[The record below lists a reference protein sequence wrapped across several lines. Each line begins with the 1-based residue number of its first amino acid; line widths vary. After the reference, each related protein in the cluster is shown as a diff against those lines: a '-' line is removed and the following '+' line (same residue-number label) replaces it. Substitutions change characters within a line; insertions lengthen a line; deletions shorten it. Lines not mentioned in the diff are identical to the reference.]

1 MKSQQN
7 RAKNPITKPGSI
19 LKTKKKAQNKKTAP
33 VESSDEE
40 SSDGSDRKRKKIIP
54 QKGKAKAA
62 TYSSSSS
69 STTTSTSGSSDEGSN
84 SQSSKSSEKTK
95 KVPKPLKKPETNI
108 NLSDSEK
115 EDKEATLITPTK
127 NPIRKLTRSSSTR
140 KSKHVVTK
148 KTSESESEVDI
159 DKRSSTKSPAKRP
172 ANSKVKRDLR
182 DETDDSPPVP
192 PPPTPPPGE
201 QKCPV
206 EGCDSSGH
214 LSGNQD
220 KHYLP
225 EACPIYHNMSTS
237 ECKERFAERKLRD
250 KEIDK
255 ILAGYRSSAD
265 KHLAAAEQKAFL
277 AKIREKRNHFEDQ
290 KNLKG
295 GIDPCKKE
303 IECDMDRE
311 ANLVGLTPEYDLN
324 LFREAQAIASEAI
337 EKEVKDVVVGKG
349 IK

>member
-1 MKSQQN
+1 MVKQHQQNFVKSQQN
-7 RAKNPITKPGSI
+7 RAKNPITKPVSI
-19 LKTKKKAQNKKTAP
+19 LKTKKKAQSKKTAAA
-33 VESSDEE
+33 ESSDEE
-40 SSDGSDRKRKKIIP
+40 SSGGSDIKRKKLVP
-54 QKGKAKAA
+54 LKGKAKTAA
-62 TYSSSSS
+62 YSSSSS
-69 STTTSTSGSSDEGSN
+69 STTTSSSDTSDVGSN

-95 KVPKPLKKPETNI
+95 KVPKPPVKKPEAVV

-115 EDKEATLITPTK
+115 EDKEAALVTPTK
-127 NPIRKLTRSSSTR
+127 NPVRKLTRSSSTR
-140 KSKHVVTK
+140 KSKHLATK
-148 KTSESESEVDI
+148 KTSESESEADI

-192 PPPTPPPGE
+192 PPPTPPPDE

-255 ILAGYRSSAD
+255 ILAGYRSAAD
-265 KHLAAAEQKAFL
+265 KHLAIAEQKAFL
-277 AKIREKRNHFEDQ
+277 AKIREKRNMFEEQ

-295 GIDPCKKE
+295 GIDPGRKE
-303 IECDMDRE
+303 IEWNM
-311 ANLVGLTPEYDLN
+311 T
-324 LFREAQAIASEAI
+324 
-337 EKEVKDVVVGKG
+337 
-349 IK
+349 

>member
-1 MKSQQN
+1 MRSL
-7 RAKNPITKPGSI
+7 
-19 LKTKKKAQNKKTAP
+19 LKTVTGKGRRLQLRRVSLFLLPIIKIYI
-33 VESSDEE
+33 
-40 SSDGSDRKRKKIIP
+40 KIIISAGNSSN
-54 QKGKAKAA
+54 KSKTA

-69 STTTSTSGSSDEGSN
+69 SSTTSSSESSDEGSN

-95 KVPKPLKKPETNI
+95 KPTTKPLKKSSSGV
-108 NLSDSEK
+108 NLSESEK
-115 EDKEATLITPTK
+115 DDKETQLVTPTK

-140 KSKHVVTK
+140 KSKHVNPK
-148 KTSESESEVDI
+148 KTSESESELDI

-172 ANSKVKRDLR
+172 SNSKVKRDLR
-182 DETDDSPPVP
+182 DDSDRSPPIP
-192 PPPTPPPGE
+192 PPPTPPPDE

-237 ECKERFAERKLRD
+237 ECKERYAERKLRD

-255 ILAGYRSSAD
+255 ILGSYKNCTD
-265 KHLAAAEQKAFL
+265 KQAMIAEQKAFL
-277 AKIREKRNHFEDQ
+277 AKIHEKRNHFEEQ

-295 GIDPCKKE
+295 GVDPAKKE
-303 IECDMDRE
+303 IECDIARE
-311 ANLVGLTPEYDLN
+311 PNLVGLTSEYDLN
-324 LFREAQAIASEAI
+324 LFREAQAIASERI
-337 EKEVKDVVVGKG
+337 EEELKDVVVGKG